1 MFSIQWLMFPSKPL
15 ALLQK
20 KLGKKQ
26 QEEHHREVRRAH
38 TAAAVASSHT
48 PDPADPLARFK
59 KR

>member
-1 MFSIQWLMFPSKPL
+1 MFPSKPL

-38 TAAAVASSHT
+38 TAAAVASSRT